1 MKFTDIEYLSSY
13 FERHGICSGQ
23 KVVAIEEVKGG
34 VSADV
39 YRVKMS
45 SCDLIVKV
53 PLGKLKVEKEWI
65 SDTIR
70 GRNEFRALY
79 IASSILGND
88 SVPKPYFFDDE
99 SRALIISAAPAEFVT
114 WKSLLISNQADTRIA
129 EVLAD
134 NLGRFHKGSMGQD
147 WLEGELTESSRLF
160 YELRL
165 NPYFE
170 HLLPLHTRHRE
181 NITEVIQ
188 LLRDEKRS
196 LVHGDFSPKNILTDG
211 TSRVVILDWEVIH
224 YGNPVFDLGF
234 MCTHLTLKAIH
245 LGKEDPQKWLNLIN
259 VFYDR
264 YNSTVDYL
272 TIDDDEF
279 FKVLGALLVAR
290 VDGKSPVEYLSMPEK
305 DFVRSFG
312 LHVLSTR
319 FESID
324 EYFSQLESKLR

>member
-1 MKFTDIEYLSSY
+1 MRFTDLEELSSY
-13 FERHGICSGQ
+13 LERHGISPGQ
-23 KVVAIEEVKGG
+23 KVISIEEIKGG

-45 SCDLIVKV
+45 LCDLIVKV
-53 PLGKLKVEKEWI
+53 PLGKLKVEREWI

-99 SRALIISAAPAEFVT
+99 SRAIIISAAPAEFVT
-114 WKSLLISNQADTRIA
+114 WKSLLMSNHAEPRIA
-129 EVLAD
+129 EILAD
-134 NLGRFHKGSMGQD
+134 NLGRFHKGSMEQD

-165 NPYFE
+165 SPYFE
-170 HLLPLHTRHRE
+170 QLLPLHTRYRE
-181 NITEVIQ
+181 NIIEVIRV
-188 LLRDEKRS
+188 LRDKKCS

-211 TSRVVILDWEVIH
+211 TSRAIILDWEVIH

-245 LGKEDPQKWLNLIN
+245 LGKDDPQKWLKLIH

-264 YNSTVDYL
+264 YNSTVDYR
-272 TIDDDEF
+272 TVDETEF

-290 VDGKSPVEYLSMPEK
+290 VDGKSPAEYLSMPEK

-319 FESID
+319 FENID
-324 EYFSQLESKLR
+324 EYCSQLESRLR